1 MKTMFGRVAAEQ
13 ILPRATQKKQA
24 ARQMIDLW
32 GIIIV
37 MVAGNL
43 RVPIKF

>member
-1 MKTMFGRVAAEQ
+1 MTMITLGRLAANPAA
-13 ILPRATQKKQA
+13 IQKKQA

-37 MVAGNL
+37 MLAGNL